1 VTTAGEC
8 KNCGAALAGPYCS
21 ACGQSADVRIP
32 SVRGLLAD
40 VLGDLFNFDSRIW
53 RSLVTLVLKP
63 GRLTTAFLEGQRVR
77 YAPPFRMYVL
87 ASVAFFL
94 LLSLLRSIAPP
105 AASADHGGDVV
116 GSAGAAAR
124 VGAPPTDDIAPADED
139 DRVHIDIEDGKVS
152 CKLDQ
157 DVTPAVRDRLV
168 AVCERIQKDGGAS
181 YMRALAD
188 NVPVM
193 MLVFIPIVAA
203 IMRVLYLFARR
214 KYVEH
219 LLFFAHVHTFFFV
232 LAIATAIVWAL
243 PRFAPVLVWP
253 ALIVTAAAAMWFL
266 VYVYRAMRHVYAQ
279 GHALTAVKY
288 VVLGLS
294 YVVALMYTLV
304 ATIVITAVTV

>member
-1 VTTAGEC
+1 
-8 KNCGAALAGPYCS
+8 
-21 ACGQSADVRIP
+21 
-32 SVRGLLAD
+32 
-40 VLGDLFNFDSRIW
+40 
-53 RSLVTLVLKP
+53 
-63 GRLTTAFLEGQRVR
+63 
-77 YAPPFRMYVL
+77 
-87 ASVAFFL
+87 
-94 LLSLLRSIAPP
+94 
-105 AASADHGGDVV
+105 
-116 GSAGAAAR
+116 
-124 VGAPPTDDIAPADED
+124 
-139 DRVHIDIEDGKVS
+139 
-152 CKLDQ
+152 
-157 DVTPAVRDRLV
+157 
-168 AVCERIQKDGGAS
+168 
-181 YMRALAD
+181 
-188 NVPVM
+188 M

-253 ALIVTAAAAMWFL
+253 ALVVTAAAVMWFL

-288 VVLGLS
+288 VALGLS